1 MVSSVNFVRNKL
13 MWLKIINSQ
22 YSHSY
27 KPIVCLA
34 IFDLAARPGGTR
46 RISKKAIVERVSE
59 FFFQLEA
66 RFELRHG
73 PTTNEVWKLIYG
85 IMNSPGYT
93 SLPSNKNKWV
103 YVWNEIQ
110 KTPARG
116 KPILDK
122 IWEKLVDQ
130 PLRRIHQQ
138 SLKNG
143 MNLFDITNSGIT
155 ITRSSYNAIN
165 SNFKDNFKPL
175 AMSKLANFLGSRNP
189 ISPTVFE
196 KVQES
201 WTKDRPPIPDRL
213 KKLIKAFNPIPDCY
227 ICGNKLSGTYDL
239 DHVVP
244 YKTIASHDIWN
255 LMPAC
260 GSSSTSKCN
269 QSKSTKKPSLEEI
282 SEAEKR
288 NKELIKWIN
297 LQNGNSYMNDH
308 RSIQD
313 SLDKDYLNKLAQTMD
328 E

>member
-1 MVSSVNFVRNKL
+1 MRNKS
-13 MWLKIINSQ
+13 MWLRILNGRYDQ
-22 YSHSY
+22 SY

-34 IFDLAARPGGTR
+34 IFELAADPNSSSR
-46 RISKKAIVERVSE
+46 RISKEAIVKRVSE
-59 FFFQLEA
+59 FFFHLEDKFA
-66 RFELRHG
+66 LRHG
-73 PTTNEVWKLIYG
+73 TSTNEVWKLIFE

-93 SLPSNKNKWV
+93 SLPRNANKWRH
-103 YVWNEIQ
+103 VWTEIQ
-110 KTPARG
+110 KIPGTG
-116 KPILDK
+116 KATLEK
-122 IWEKLVDQ
+122 IWIKLKSQ
-130 PLRRIHQQ
+130 PLEIIHDQ
-138 SLKNG
+138 SLKYG
-143 MNLFDITNSGIT
+143 MKLFDITNSGIT
-155 ITRSSYNAIN
+155 ITRSSYNSIN

-260 GSSSTSKCN
+260 GSSSTNKCN
-269 QSKSTKKPSLEEI
+269 QSKSTRKPYPNEI

-288 NKELIKWIN
+288 NKELINWIN

-308 RSIQD
+308 RSLQD

-328 E
+328 